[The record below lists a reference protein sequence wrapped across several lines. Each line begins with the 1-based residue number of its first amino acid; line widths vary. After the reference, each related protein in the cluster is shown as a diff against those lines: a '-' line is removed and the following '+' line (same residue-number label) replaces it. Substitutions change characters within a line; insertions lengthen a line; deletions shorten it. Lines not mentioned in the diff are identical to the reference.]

1 MAPAVGR
8 ELAEPVAKE
17 VEEELEGEDDGEAE
31 VGRIQGLLDEG
42 RRSVGLVDLVRF
54 QLRLENGDAEV
65 LLKAPGSGRAVGKLA
80 WRAGPTAIIRNAAV
94 P

>member
-1 MAPAVGR
+1 VAPAVGR

-31 VGRIQGLLDEG
+31 VGRIQGLLEEG
-42 RRSVGLVDLVRF
+42 RRSVGLVHLVRF

-65 LLKAPGSGRAVGKLA
+65 LLKAP
-80 WRAGPTAIIRNAAV
+80 
-94 P
+94 